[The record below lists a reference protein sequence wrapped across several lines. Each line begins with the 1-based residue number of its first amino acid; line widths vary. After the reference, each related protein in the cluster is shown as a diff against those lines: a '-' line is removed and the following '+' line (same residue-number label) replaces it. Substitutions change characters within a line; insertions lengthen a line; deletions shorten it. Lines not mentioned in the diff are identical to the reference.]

1 MAGLFSTPSVPKIE
15 VQQPTPAVIDESKN
29 RAKTLE
35 ALAKRRGRAA
45 QLLAGDYTNN
55 NRTNNNS
62 NQIAGQAIATKLLL
76 GQ

>member
-15 VQQPTPAVIDESKN
+15 VQQPTPTVIDESKN

-35 ALAKRRGRAA
+35 ALSKRKGRAA
-45 QLLAGDYTNN
+45 QLLAGDYT
-55 NRTNNNS
+55 TNKQTNSS

>member
-1 MAGLFSTPSVPKIE
+1 MAGLFSSPSIPKIE

-35 ALAKRRGRAA
+35 ALAKKRGRAA
-45 QLLAGDYTNN
+45 QLLAGDYTANN
-55 NRTNNNS
+55 NRTNNS